1 MQNPLLA
8 ADVGRVADGSPGH
21 GLVGKAVVDTEG
33 VELGFVMTEDEKFL
47 TVGEGPIGSIRL
59 GKRFVDRV
67 ADRVLLK
74 GTLVEMFTGLNVID
88 AGGEFV
94 GIVRDTIE
102 TEDTW
107 DSILVEDEEG
117 EMVVVVLED
126 IKSIDEFVELDVTGD
141 ELYATSGG

>member
-1 MQNPLLA
+1 M
-8 ADVGRVADGSPGH
+8 GRVADGSPGH

-33 VELGFVMTEDEKFL
+33 VEIGFVMTEDEKFL

-126 IKSIDEFVELDVTGD
+126 IKTIDEFVELDVTGD
-141 ELYATSGG
+141 ELYETSGA

>member
-1 MQNPLLA
+1 M
-8 ADVGRVADGSPGH
+8 
-21 GLVGKAVVDTEG
+21 
-33 VELGFVMTEDEKFL
+33 
-47 TVGEGPIGSIRL
+47 
-59 GKRFVDRV
+59 DRV

-94 GIVRDTIE
+94 GIVRDMIE

-126 IKSIDEFVELDVTGD
+126 IKSIDEFVELVQQSVCILWSLMRQRQQAPLQVMLYLPGNGRRQRVPWGSAAEQVDHAHGCHGD
-141 ELYATSGG
+141 I

>member
-8 ADVGRVADGSPGH
+8 AHVGRVADGSPGH

>member
-1 MQNPLLA
+1 MQSPLLA
-8 ADVGRVADGSPGH
+8 AAVGHVADGSPGH

-33 VELGFVMTEDEKFL
+33 IEIGFVMTEDEKFL

-126 IKSIDEFVELDVTGD
+126 IKSIDDFVELDVTGD
-141 ELYATSGG
+141 ELYETSGG

>member
-1 MQNPLLA
+1 MRKGPLALP
-8 ADVGRVADGSPGH
+8 VGRLADGLPGH

-33 VELGFVMTEDEKFL
+33 IELGYVMTEDDWFL
-47 TVGEGPIGSIRL
+47 TVGEGPMGSMRI
-59 GKRFVDRV
+59 GKRFVDQV
-67 ADRVLLK
+67 ADRVMLK

-88 AGGEFV
+88 AAGEFV

-107 DSILVEDEEG
+107 DSVLVEDEEG

-141 ELYATSGG
+141 ELYQSSGA

>member
-1 MQNPLLA
+1 M
-8 ADVGRVADGSPGH
+8 GRFADGQPGR

-33 VELGFVMTEDEKFL
+33 IELGYVMSEDDRFL
-47 TVGEGPIGSIRL
+47 TVGEGPIGSVQI

-67 ADRVLLK
+67 ADRVMLK

-88 AGGEFV
+88 ASGEFV

-126 IKSIDEFVELDVTGD
+126 IKAIDDFVELDVTGD
-141 ELYATSGG
+141 ELYETSGG

>member
-1 MQNPLLA
+1 M
-8 ADVGRVADGSPGH
+8 GRIADGSPGH

-33 VELGFVMTEDEKFL
+33 IELGYVMTEDEKFL
-47 TVGEGPIGSIRL
+47 TVGEGPIGSMRL

-88 AGGEFV
+88 AAGEFV
-94 GIVRDTIE
+94 GILRDTIE

-107 DSILVEDEEG
+107 DSVLVEDEDG
-117 EMVVVVLED
+117 EMVVIVLED
-126 IKSIDEFVELDVTGD
+126 IKAIDEFVELDVTGD
-141 ELYATSGG
+141 ELYETSGA

>member
-1 MQNPLLA
+1 
-8 ADVGRVADGSPGH
+8 VGRFADGLPGK
-21 GLVGKAVVDTEG
+21 GLVGKSVVDTEG
-33 VELGFVMTEDEKFL
+33 IELGYVMTADDRFL
-47 TVGEGPIGSIRL
+47 TVGEGPMGSLRI

-74 GTLVEMFTGLNVID
+74 GTLVEMFSGLNVID
-88 AGGEFV
+88 SAGEFV

-107 DSILVEDEEG
+107 DSVLVEDEEG

-126 IKSIDEFVELDVTGD
+126 IKSIDEFVELDVTGE
-141 ELYATSGG
+141 ELYESSGA